1 MKKKIVGIITVVC
14 VIAVAVFLLT
24 GKKEKE
30 VVVET
35 PVEETVEE
43 VTEETT
49 NEDGVETDEEVAT
62 GGTQESESIVE
73 SETTEEADEEETKE
87 ETSIVESDKPV
98 ESTEV
103 QEVYSADTNDKTPEE
118 IDKEIEEME
127 KALEEAGLIPEG
139 YEESSSGTRVRYGL
153 FELPPEESGS
163 VGIHF

>member
-1 MKKKIVGIITVVC
+1 MNKKIVGIITAVC

-24 GKKEKE
+24 GKKE

-43 VTEETT
+43 VTEV
-49 NEDGVETDEEVAT
+49 DDVETDEEVAT
-62 GGTQESESIVE
+62 ETTQESESIVE
-73 SETTEEADEEETKE
+73 SETTETTEQAET
-87 ETSIVESDKPV
+87 TTPSDKEDTSATPV

-103 QEVYSADTNDKTPEE
+103 QEVYSADSNDKTPEE

-139 YEESSSGTRVRYGL
+139 YEESSSGTTIIYGG
-153 FELPPEESGS
+153 FSSVMPEENVS